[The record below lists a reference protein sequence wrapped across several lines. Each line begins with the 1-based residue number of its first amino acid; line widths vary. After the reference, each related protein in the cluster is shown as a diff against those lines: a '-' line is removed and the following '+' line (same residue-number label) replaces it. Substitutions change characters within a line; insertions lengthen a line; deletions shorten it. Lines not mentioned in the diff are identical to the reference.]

1 MKKQFE
7 DDFMEIQAELISL
20 CLEVT
25 QDKVDRI
32 YAYASIEKKSTM
44 FNAFFEK
51 NGRVLTVNELNIDKS
66 VAIEFLKIGTLTLEK
81 IKKLCEYN
89 EICAPKEIKMYYDV
103 NFRKY
108 YAFYEYSKSCWDN
121 SKMSSGEAFLN
132 WYNEIKVNIGK
143 DSEGSET

>member
-25 QDKVDRI
+25 QNKVDRI

-51 NGRVLTVNELNIDKS
+51 NGRILTVNELNIDKS
-66 VAIEFLKIGTLTLEK
+66 VAIEFLKIGILTLEK

-89 EICAPKEIKMYYDV
+89 EICAPKEIKMYY
-103 NFRKY
+103 
-108 YAFYEYSKSCWDN
+108 E
-121 SKMSSGEAFLN
+121 M
-132 WYNEIKVNIGK
+132 
-143 DSEGSET
+143 